1 MTKIA
6 GSGPASGSISQRHGS
21 PDPDP
26 NPYQNVINPEPCF
39 LGNIKNAS
47 IFMGKKLKRNVKILL
62 TIETPKITT
71 KAMAARPITRTA
83 IPHWGKVSASSSRLV
98 DGSAWSWPT
107 TEIIGRGISMD

>member
-1 MTKIA
+1 M
-6 GSGPASGSISQRHGS
+6 
-21 PDPDP
+21 
-26 NPYQNVINPEPCF
+26 
-39 LGNIKNAS
+39 
-47 IFMGKKLKRNVKILL
+47 L

-107 TEIIGRGISMD
+107 TKNKGGGGN